1 MSEFMKI
8 RNPLHVEINAYSVAS
23 FLSTENLM
31 HDADL
36 KKFSAKLMTAI
47 SEACMEHG
55 AKDIG
60 HIKGYIEHETG
71 FLFVDTLGDPSDVTI
86 EGRSGAPTS
95 SFRIVINSVIY
106 GLDEAGIKKA
116 TDGALERTS
125 ESFRIK
131 STPEAKKTTSIQ
143 VSDRRKD

>member
-1 MSEFMKI
+1 MSENMNI

-23 FLSTENLM
+23 VLSSEKLM

-36 KKFSAKLMTAI
+36 KKFAARLMTAI
-47 SEACMEHG
+47 SEACMENG

-116 TDGALERTS
+116 TDGALESTS
-125 ESFRIK
+125 KSLGIK
-131 STPEAKKTTSIQ
+131 NTPEAKEAMPIQ

>member
-1 MSEFMKI
+1 MSENIKI

-23 FLSTENLM
+23 VLSSKNLM

-36 KKFSAKLMTAI
+36 KKFAARLMTAI
-47 SEACMEHG
+47 SEACMENG

-60 HIKGYIEHETG
+60 HIKGYLEHETG
-71 FLFVDTLGDPSDVTI
+71 FLFVDTLGDRSDVTI
-86 EGRSGAPTS
+86 EGRSGTPTS

-106 GLDEAGIKKA
+106 GLDQAGIKKA
-116 TDGALERTS
+116 TEGALESTS
-125 ESFRIK
+125 VSFGIK
-131 STPEAKKTTSIQ
+131 STPEAKKTAPIQ